1 MPPGIGK
8 YPLKAVPVWDGF
20 QKTFPRKGCIMMN
33 KTIKLVCAML
43 AVLLLAGCGAKNEP
57 ILTTAATE
65 PAVETT
71 AETTQAP
78 TETPEPTVGETEP
91 APSARVLPDG
101 EYIVDFD
108 TDSGMFRA
116 NEACNG
122 KGKLTVE
129 NGVQTLHVSL
139 QSKKIVNLFPGTAAE
154 AQEPGAVWLE
164 PTVDTVTYS
173 DGLSEEVFG
182 FDIPVASVGG
192 EFDLAIIGTK
202 GVWYDHKV
210 SVLNPIPQAG
220 SYLCAVELSGGSG
233 RASVSSPAVL
243 VSDGETL
250 MATIQWSSPNYTYMI
265 VDDVQYDP
273 IQEEGNS
280 TFRIPVTLDRD
291 IPVSAC
297 TVAMST
303 PHLVE
308 YTLRFDSTTLAKGE

>member
-1 MPPGIGK
+1 MK
-8 YPLKAVPVWDGF
+8 
-20 QKTFPRKGCIMMN
+20 
-33 KTIKLVCAML
+33 KTIKFISALL
-43 AVLLLAGCGAKNEP
+43 AVLLLAGCGAVDAP
-57 ILTTAATE
+57 TATIEATVT
-65 PAVETT
+65 AVETT
-71 AETTQAP
+71 AEA
-78 TETPEPTVGETEP
+78 TETTAEVTEP
-91 APSARVLPDG
+91 ALSLRVLPDG

-122 KGKLTVE
+122 KGTLTVE

-139 QSKKIVNLFPGTAAE
+139 QSKKIVNLFPGAAE
-154 AQEPGAVWLE
+154 EAQKPGAVWLE

-173 DGLSEEVFG
+173 DGLSEEVYG
-182 FDIPVASVGG
+182 FDIPVASVGE
-192 EFDLAIIGTK
+192 EFDLALIGTK

-210 SVLNPIPQAG
+210 SVQNPLPQAG
-220 SYLCAVELSGGSG
+220 SYLCAVELTGGSG
-233 RASVSSPAVL
+233 RASVSSPAGL
-243 VSDGETL
+243 HSDGETL
-250 MATIQWSSPNYTYMI
+250 MATIQWSSPNYTYMM

-273 IQEEGNS
+273 IQKEGNS

-308 YTLRFDSTTLAKGE
+308 YTLHFDSTTLTLGQEE